1 MFAPDVIACMFLD
14 LTSRN
19 NPEPVPP
26 ARLASQPF
34 TAFSTDPNQL
44 FNSQAVATSSQL
56 AAAPIGPQ
64 LPPSQQRE
72 ALRSFIGPQLPPQ
85 QPQAAIGPQLPPQQA
100 QAAIDPQLQ
109 RQQSLTTNEQTGK
122 NINVNIKS
130 V

>member
-1 MFAPDVIACMFLD
+1 MFLFLD

-34 TAFSTDPNQL
+34 TAFSSDPNQL
-44 FNSQAVATSSQL
+44 FNSQTVATSSQP

-72 ALRSFIGPQLPPQ
+72 ASSSFIGPQLPPQ
-85 QPQAAIGPQLPPQQA
+85 SAIGPQLPPQQA

>member
-1 MFAPDVIACMFLD
+1 MYVIFLFLD

-44 FNSQAVATSSQL
+44 FNSQTVATSSQP

-72 ALRSFIGPQLPPQ
+72 ALRSFISPQLPPQ
-85 QPQAAIGPQLPPQQA
+85 SAIGPQLPPQQA
-100 QAAIDPQLQ
+100 QAAIDPQQQ
-109 RQQSLTTNEQTGK
+109 RQQSLATNEQTGK
-122 NINVNIKS
+122 NMDVNIKS